1 MNLETVKTQLRSLR
15 LSTAAREIEELLLQ
29 RREAVRLDWF
39 SDLLEREL
47 DARRQNALTLRF
59 KQAGFPQTATLE
71 TFDFHF
77 NPEIDEEKIR
87 ELATLEFIEDNGIVL
102 LLGPCGVGKTHVA
115 LALGVAAAHRGHR
128 VYWATHKKWVE
139 HIHFAKAEGTL
150 DQFFKRMLSCRL
162 WVIDDWAAVSMS
174 REVAEE
180 VFDLIDRR
188 KYSSALVLTSNRDVE
203 EWGEAFPNSVLAN
216 ATIDRLFEQA
226 HTLVLKGKSYRLKGR
241 ITTRGVDSTPQGS

>member
-1 MNLETVKTQLRSLR
+1 MVP
-15 LSTAAREIEELLLQ
+15 
-29 RREAVRLDWF
+29 
-39 SDLLEREL
+39 LLEGFIGVFVEIRIAGSGRKW
-47 DARRQNALTLRF
+47 DPARLVRQHDVAAFRCF
-59 KQAGFPQTATLE
+59 EQGGVDGGRKRVHQFRPMRIP
-71 TFDFHF
+71 
-77 NPEIDEEKIR
+77 NPEGSAAFAAEAPLAGGAPGVIQPGTIHADMCFAFDPQALGPGMQVDC
-87 ELATLEFIEDNGIVL
+87 LATS
-102 LLGPCGVGKTHVA
+102 T
-115 LALGVAAAHRGHR
+115 R

-139 HIHFAKAEGTL
+139 HIRFAKAEGTL

-162 WVIDDWAAVSMS
+162 WVIDDWAAVTMT

-241 ITTRGVDSTPQGS
+241 ITTRGVDSTPRGS